1 MGLDNDE
8 VMRKKG
14 KEKSQAADRADASA
28 SSATNKKTQVIPVK
42 CILET
47 IVTQPAFTKLVT
59 ELK

>member
-28 SSATNKKTQVIPVK
+28 SSATNKTQVIPVK

-47 IVTQPAFTKLVT
+47 IVTQPAFTKLAT